1 MCLERWE
8 EGKTELDTCLND
20 YNSNVFS
27 GSELIIIAILIE
39 QTQNPQ
45 IWRRFILVWLELF
58 SKHGYLARLGE
69 GLVIRIRR
77 FVIPFISNETA
88 NAWFT
93 TWEDLAGKYEEMQL
107 PLRLLKAGVE
117 YKETRDYKV
126 LLKLAREERQ
136 LLEPWLINLFREE
149 PDEID
154 REMENLMAI
163 VEQQLTN

>member
-8 EGKTELDTCLND
+8 EGKKELNYCL
-20 YNSNVFS
+20 SNCNKIAWSS
-27 GSELIIIAILIE
+27 GVLITIAVLIK

-45 IWRRFILVWLELF
+45 IWQRFILVWLELF
-58 SKHGYLARLGE
+58 SKHGYLTRLGE

-77 FVIPFISNETA
+77 FAIPIITNEVA

-93 TWEDLAGKYEEMQL
+93 TWQEFAGKYEEMQL

-136 LLEPWLINLFREE
+136 LLEPWLINMFR
-149 PDEID
+149 
-154 REMENLMAI
+154 
-163 VEQQLTN
+163 